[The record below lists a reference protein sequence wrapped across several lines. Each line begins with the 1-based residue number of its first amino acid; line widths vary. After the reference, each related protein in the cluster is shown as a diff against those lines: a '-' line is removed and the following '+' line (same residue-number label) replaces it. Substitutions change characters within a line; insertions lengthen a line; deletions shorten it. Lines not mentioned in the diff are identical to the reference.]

1 MNRIDISLQKYLAFI
16 TTVECGSLTR
26 AAERLHYSQSAISR
40 MIADLENELDLSL
53 LERDRNEVTLTSDG
67 EMLLPCARDVVNGC
81 RKLRMQ
87 ADSLKGLRSGMIR
100 IGTLSSTA
108 THWLPNIIR
117 EFQKDSPAIDY
128 ELLLGDYEEIEKWVS
143 EGRVDCGFTRLPVP
157 PDLET
162 VPLEQDPFMAIVP
175 EGHPLASEK
184 EFDAAWF
191 EREPFLLLEHGKKAE
206 VSEYLEQHSLH
217 PKIHFTTWDDYAIM
231 SMVEG
236 GLGLSILPSL
246 ILRRIPYRIRA
257 IPLKVPLSRSIGL
270 VMKSRKSLSIAAG
283 TFLDYLKYR

>member
-53 LERDRNEVTLTSDG
+53 LERDRNGVTLTSDG

-81 RKLRMQ
+81 RKLMMQ

-100 IGTLSSTA
+100 IATFSSTA

-117 EFQKDSPAIDY
+117 EFQKDYPAVDY
-128 ELLLGDYEEIEKWVS
+128 ELLLGDYEEIERWVQ
-143 EGRVDCGFTRLPVP
+143 EGRADCGFTRLPAP

-217 PKIHFTTWDDYAIM
+217 PKIHFTTWDDYAVM

-257 IPLKVPLSRSIGL
+257 IPLKEPLRRSIGL
-270 VMKSRKSLSIAAG
+270 VLKSRKSASIAVK

>member
-53 LERDRNEVTLTSDG
+53 LERDRNGVTLTSDG

-81 RKLRMQ
+81 RKLMMQ

-100 IGTLSSTA
+100 IATFSSTA

-117 EFQKDSPAIDY
+117 EFQKDYPAVDY
-128 ELLLGDYEEIEKWVS
+128 ELLLGDYEEIERWVQ
-143 EGRVDCGFTRLPVP
+143 EGRADCGFTRLPAP
-157 PDLET
+157 ADLEA
-162 VPLEQDPFMAIVP
+162 VPLEEDPFMAIVP

-217 PKIHFTTWDDYAIM
+217 SQIHFTTWDDYAIM

>member
-1 MNRIDISLQKYLAFI
+1 MNRIDISLQKNLAFI

-26 AAERLHYSQSAISR
+26 AAEKLHYSQSAISR
-40 MIADLENELDLSL
+40 MIADLEDELGLPL
-53 LERDRNEVTLTSDG
+53 LERDRNGVMLTSEG
-67 EMLLPCARDVVNGC
+67 EMLLPCAREVVNDC
-81 RKLRMQ
+81 RKLMMQ

-100 IGTLSSTA
+100 IATFSSAA
-108 THWLPNIIR
+108 THWMPNIIR
-117 EFQKDSPAIDY
+117 EFQKDYPSVDY
-128 ELLLGDYEEIEKWVS
+128 ELLLGDYGEIERWVQ
-143 EGRVDCGFTRLPVP
+143 EGRADCGFTRLPAS

-217 PKIHFTTWDDYAIM
+217 PKIHFTTWDDYAVM

-257 IPLKVPLSRSIGL
+257 IPLKEPLRRSIGL
-270 VMKSRKSLSIAAG
+270 VLKSRKSASIAVK
-283 TFLDYLKYR
+283 TFLDYLKYG

>member
-53 LERDRNEVTLTSDG
+53 LERDRNGVTLTSDG

-81 RKLRMQ
+81 RKLMMQ
-87 ADSLKGLRSGMIR
+87 ADSLKGLRSCMIR
-100 IGTLSSTA
+100 IATFSSTA

-117 EFQKDSPAIDY
+117 EFQKDYPAVDY

>member
-1 MNRIDISLQKYLAFI
+1 MKKYLAFI

-40 MIADLENELDLSL
+40 MIADLESELALSL
-53 LERDRNEVTLTSDG
+53 LERDRNGVALTSDG

-81 RKLRMQ
+81 RKLMMQ

-100 IGTLSSTA
+100 IGTFSSTA

-117 EFQKDSPAIDY
+117 EFQKDYPAIDY

-143 EGRVDCGFTRLPVP
+143 EGRVDCGFTRLPAP
-157 PDLET
+157 ADLE
-162 VPLEQDPFMAIVP
+162 EDPFMAIVP

>member
-1 MNRIDISLQKYLAFI
+1 
-16 TTVECGSLTR
+16 
-26 AAERLHYSQSAISR
+26 

-81 RKLRMQ
+81 RKLMMQ

-100 IGTLSSTA
+100 IATFSSTA

-117 EFQKDSPAIDY
+117 EFQKDYPAVDY
-128 ELLLGDYEEIEKWVS
+128 ELLLGDYEEIERWVQ
-143 EGRVDCGFTRLPVP
+143 EGRADCGFTRLPVP

>member
-40 MIADLENELDLSL
+40 MIADLESELALSL
-53 LERDRNEVTLTSDG
+53 LERDRNGVAL
-67 EMLLPCARDVVNGC
+67 VNGC
-81 RKLRMQ
+81 RKLMMQ

-100 IGTLSSTA
+100 IGTFSSTA

-117 EFQKDSPAIDY
+117 EFQKDYPAIDY

-143 EGRVDCGFTRLPVP
+143 EGRVDCGFTRLPAP
-157 PDLET
+157 ADLEA
-162 VPLEQDPFMAIVP
+162 VPLEEDPFMAIVP

>member
-26 AAERLHYSQSAISR
+26 AAEKLHYSQSAISR
-40 MIADLENELDLSL
+40 MIADLESELALSL
-53 LERDRNEVTLTSDG
+53 LERDRNGVALTSDG

-100 IGTLSSTA
+100 IGTFSSTA

-143 EGRVDCGFTRLPVP
+143 EGRVDCGFTRLPAP
-157 PDLET
+157 ADLEA
-162 VPLEQDPFMAIVP
+162 VPLEEDPFMAIVP
-175 EGHPLASEK
+175 EDHPLASEK
-184 EFDAAWF
+184 EFDASWF
-191 EREPFLLLEHGKKAE
+191 EKEPFLLLEHGRKAE
-206 VSEYLEQHSLH
+206 VSEYLERNHLH

-231 SMVEG
+231 SMAEG

-257 IPLKVPLSRSIGL
+257 IPLKEPLIRSIGL
-270 VMKSRKSLSIAAG
+270 IMKSRKSLSIAAG

>member
-53 LERDRNEVTLTSDG
+53 LERDRNGVTLTSDG

-81 RKLRMQ
+81 RKLMMQ

-100 IGTLSSTA
+100 IATFSSTA

-117 EFQKDSPAIDY
+117 EFQKDYPAVDY
-128 ELLLGDYEEIEKWVS
+128 ELLLGDYEEIERWVQ
-143 EGRVDCGFTRLPVP
+143 EGRADCGFTRLPAP
-157 PDLET
+157 ADLEA
-162 VPLEQDPFMAIVP
+162 VPLEEDPFMAIVP

-257 IPLKVPLSRSIGL
+257 IPLKEPLIRSIGL
-270 VMKSRKSLSIAAG
+270 IMKSRKSLSIAAG

>member
-53 LERDRNEVTLTSDG
+53 LERDRNGVTLTSDG

-81 RKLRMQ
+81 RKLMMQ

-100 IGTLSSTA
+100 IATFSSTA

-117 EFQKDSPAIDY
+117 EFQKDYPAVDY
-128 ELLLGDYEEIEKWVS
+128 ELLLGDYEEIEKWVR

>member
-53 LERDRNEVTLTSDG
+53 LERDRNGVTLTSDG
-67 EMLLPCARDVVNGC
+67 EMLLPCAREVVNDC
-81 RKLRMQ
+81 RKLMMQ

-100 IGTLSSTA
+100 IGTFSSTA

-117 EFQKDSPAIDY
+117 EFQKDYPAIDY

-143 EGRVDCGFTRLPVP
+143 EGRVDCGFTRLPAP
-157 PDLET
+157 ADLEA
-162 VPLEQDPFMAIVP
+162 VPLEEDPFMAIVP

>member
-53 LERDRNEVTLTSDG
+53 LERDRNGVTLTSDG

-81 RKLRMQ
+81 RKLMMQ

-100 IGTLSSTA
+100 IATFSSTA

-117 EFQKDSPAIDY
+117 EFQKDYPAVDY
-128 ELLLGDYEEIEKWVS
+128 ELLLGDYEEIERWVQ
-143 EGRVDCGFTRLPVP
+143 EGRADCGFTRLPVP

-184 EFDAAWF
+184 EFDASWF
-191 EREPFLLLEHGKKAE
+191 EKEPFLLLEHGRKAE
-206 VSEYLEQHSLH
+206 VSEYLERNHLH

-231 SMVEG
+231 SMAEG

-257 IPLKVPLSRSIGL
+257 IPLKEPLIRSIGL
-270 VMKSRKSLSIAAG
+270 IMKSRKSLSIAAG